1 MPAKQ
6 KSAQPYNAT
15 RNSVASADAGRRQ
28 RIVAAA
34 GQVICEYGMPE
45 TSLRRIAAAMGATTG
60 LVTRYYASKD
70 ALLLSVLQDAAGSLT
85 DALTS
90 AGEGR
95 SGIDLVEASLA
106 AALPIAL
113 DTRRNW
119 QTWVAFL
126 GLRGGDELAEA
137 YRRFPDQLRLI
148 LVRGLREAQLA
159 GQAPS
164 ELYAPHV
171 ADMLVSQILGVG
183 MRGLSDPVRYPPEKL
198 LSLVAPLFHQAII
211 RH

>member
-1 MPAKQ
+1 MAAKQ
-6 KSAQPYNAT
+6 KSAQPHNAT
-15 RNSVASADAGRRQ
+15 RNPVASADAGQRQ

-34 GQVICEYGMPE
+34 GQVICDYGMPE
-45 TSLRRIAAAMGATTG
+45 ASLRRIAAAMGATTG

-70 ALLLSVLQDAAGSLT
+70 AMLLSVLQDVAERLT
-85 DALTS
+85 DAIAS

-95 SGIDLVEASLA
+95 SGLDLVEAALA
-106 AALPIAL
+106 AALPITR

-119 QTWVAFL
+119 QIWLAFL
-126 GLRGGDELAEA
+126 GLRGGDELAQA

-171 ADMLVSQILGVG
+171 ADMLVSQTLGVG
-183 MRGLSDPVRYPPEKL
+183 MRGLSDSVRYPPEKL
-198 LSLVAPLFHQAII
+198 LSLVAPLFYQAIS